1 MYRLTCINMY
11 LIFIFPLDSTLYGG
25 KSVCIVH
32 HPPSTVPS
40 TEGAQYINFCS
51 VYFLINKQQDPS
63 PLSKEILPLL
73 TSHDHPKVLSCI
85 SLKLLCY
92 PSYLLNLTSGSIYT
106 HGNFHI
112 HKNKQKTESC
122 ERKEGMNWSGFLLR
136 QTSDKHGKGNVQSFN
151 F

>member
-1 MYRLTCINMY
+1 MDITYMYRLTCVNRC

-32 HPPSTVPS
+32 HPPSTVPG
-40 TEGAQYINFCS
+40 TEGTQYVYFCS

-85 SLKLLCY
+85 SLLCY
-92 PSYLLNLTSGSIYT
+92 SSYLLNLNSGSIYT

-112 HKNKQKTESC
+112 HNNKQKTVC
-122 ERKEGMNWSGFLLR
+122 EKKEGMNWSGFLL
-136 QTSDKHGKGNVQSFN
+136 
-151 F
+151 